1 MERVRFSFPNEK
13 VAFLWP
19 DHPFVLAGSIVLD
32 EIVSC
37 LDKQEDV
44 DNINKKIA
52 TKYGENL
59 ATVRNYV
66 INIRNSIQ
74 ALEENHIT
82 PDLHNLDGIS
92 MATFN
97 LTKACNLNCRHCYA
111 NASPN
116 SAHTSELSEHEI
128 EYAISNLDKIVSH
141 QPRLLIFSGGEPT
154 LKISL
159 LIHAIKC
166 AYDFGFNVRLN
177 TNGII
182 MPNELIQVLKE
193 CNVLTQISI
202 DGINEDS
209 HGYLRGNKYSFIK
222 AKETL
227 YQLTQNGCRVRVSM
241 TTHAKNYEEIPD
253 VFMMAA
259 DNGAE
264 QFITSNLVVSGRA
277 QHEGLK
283 PVSLSKE
290 FNVIYNLVKDNKK
303 YQLMTKSTL
312 LAETINAIRAGVKF
326 INCGSGLCTCCVDS
340 DGYMYP
346 CINMIRD
353 EFQIASI
360 LENNIK
366 NVWRTSPIIAQ
377 LKSINVDTINKQCAS
392 CVFRYFC
399 GSYCRGETIS
409 AGENLYSPYIRC
421 SEWKQALIKILEIL
435 SNTPDIYYFNHDAIS
450 EVLMRE

>member
-44 DNINKKIA
+44 DNISKKIA

-366 NVWRTSPIIAQ
+366 NVWRTSQIGRAH
-377 LKSINVDTINKQCAS
+377 V
-392 CVFRYFC
+392 
-399 GSYCRGETIS
+399 
-409 AGENLYSPYIRC
+409 
-421 SEWKQALIKILEIL
+421 
-435 SNTPDIYYFNHDAIS
+435 
-450 EVLMRE
+450 

>member
-44 DNINKKIA
+44 DNISKKIA

-435 SNTPDIYYFNHDAIS
+435 SNTPDIYYFDHDAIS